1 LESLGASLS
10 QWYSLV
16 LVTVHCLPARQ
27 VENGWEKALAAK
39 DAMIEQMNEQ
49 NRELR
54 ALTIVVGT
62 IFSKDEAVRL
72 VYGEERLK
80 LNAAN
85 TDAKKNAKS

>member
-1 LESLGASLS
+1 
-10 QWYSLV
+10 
-16 LVTVHCLPARQ
+16 
-27 VENGWEKALAAK
+27 
-39 DAMIEQMNEQ
+39 MIEQMNEQ

-85 TDAKKNAKS
+85 PDAKKNAKS